1 MAVVRMVP
9 SAPGYKVGDRVLL
22 DVRIDNAQGVGS
34 VPFHIRYN
42 RQVLEF
48 VPPAIQ
54 GPFLG
59 SDGTGVVFLAND
71 ASGGGEVVV
80 GLSRM
85 GGGEGV
91 AGSGSLATFA
101 FQALN
106 PGDCGF
112 AFTGATVKDPQARN
126 VPATFVPA
134 AVQVQP

>member
-1 MAVVRMVP
+1 
-9 SAPGYKVGDRVLL
+9 
-22 DVRIDNAQGVGS
+22 
-34 VPFHIRYN
+34 
-42 RQVLEF
+42 
-48 VPPAIQ
+48 
-54 GPFLG
+54 
-59 SDGTGVVFLAND
+59 
-71 ASGGGEVVV
+71 
-80 GLSRM
+80 M